1 MMLALHTMI
10 QIHVQSVM
18 EIKTELF
25 FNQDVC
31 VHLVGLIMVVMNN
44 VIPAI
49 MLGKLFF
56 MIFNL
61 FY

>member
-25 FNQDVC
+25 FNQDAC

-49 MLGKLFF
+49 MLGKLV
-56 MIFNL
+56 L
-61 FY
+61 